1 MVPRRIVILALIFE
15 LGSAATSRVDSDDN
29 TVVEPSVVATEHRS
43 DCTVSWVSL
52 RDPRKVTVEAFV
64 HIIKNPLFPL
74 HNMRIVRIKPLEY
87 TPKIEPLEKTSGE
100 DIADLLDSEM
110 VSALRDKPVPDY
122 MGNKTFCERA
132 LKVFGD
138 YLYKRSGRYR
148 YDAMSLG
155 IMPGSDS
162 FIAWSIL
169 NLKLERNYTR
179 HFNSPSLSKWGCS
192 VKEEICVV
200 DKRTKK
206 KSSMHKTQEVTISAG
221 YVFGR
226 KSVDVSQFTTK
237 KKQKSDNDVVA
248 RLNKDLRSL
257 PHFVTTENA
266 PNLES
271 PSGVCRYYLLFK
283 AWELDQMISGFLHSP
298 PISLCPEHEGSTDA
312 KVCLTYLRWRECDE
326 IRQNGEEEAIKRG
339 EDAALRSSAGGSKT
353 RCTML

>member
-1 MVPRRIVILALIFE
+1 
-15 LGSAATSRVDSDDN
+15 
-29 TVVEPSVVATEHRS
+29 
-43 DCTVSWVSL
+43 
-52 RDPRKVTVEAFV
+52 
-64 HIIKNPLFPL
+64 
-74 HNMRIVRIKPLEY
+74 MRIVRIKPLEY